1 MSWLSVR
8 AAAWAFLLCN
18 FGLVSS
24 AMAARL
30 PTSALIVHV
39 LSVDQESFNRSPA
52 MLKDG
57 KPFGDQW
64 YETTGFIAKAQ
75 IQNVIRTDHGLTPG
89 QTITIRYKIRIGTPQ
104 PIPLKNRSL
113 KAGEDTT
120 VELMGRGTEY
130 ELRP

>member
-1 MSWLSVR
+1 LPVAPFIFREKQMSWLSVR

-89 QTITIRYKIRIGTPQ
+89 QTITIRYKIQDRHSAT
-104 PIPLKNRSL
+104 
-113 KAGEDTT
+113 DTT
-120 VELMGRGTEY
+120 QEQVTES
-130 ELRP
+130 R